1 MGIYVDDDQ
10 TIYIV
15 DTDNHRIVEWK
26 SDATSGQAVAGDNGQ
41 GNRADQLNYPRDVIV
56 DKETDSLIICDQ
68 GNRRVMRWSRQNR
81 TSGEII
87 IDNIDCFGL
96 TMDDQRFLYVS
107 DQKKHEVRR
116 YKMGEMNE
124 VVVAGG
130 NKKGDRLDQLYCPTF
145 IFVDQDYS
153 VYVSDWNNNRV
164 MKWKKDTKEGI
175 IVAGGKGEGNALN
188 QLSAPKGVFVDELGT
203 TYVAD
208 WGNDRVMRW
217 CKGATHGD
225 VIVGGNGSG
234 KEANQLNCPIDLSFD
249 RHGNLQIENHFNT
262 TTNVNLI
269 LSSQKHHHFIVVFI
283 IIGIH
288 VTIICLLALYI
299 LYALRCMTNQAGTVI
314 SLSTCIFE
322 LNINDPIPDDVTL
335 SATFSDCAIHEA
347 DSMSLLGHTDGS
359 CYSEVSIDYN
369 TQKMKVY
376 LTHVTGLQSFSD
388 PYDNMLGFANGI
400 KSVVQYKIAGNLEQ
414 AKIQMTTRIQCK
426 TSDNCALD
434 KLRNLLSNLT
444 ITETRLDIFKKIIGL
459 LDTSDSIGI
468 SGLSCIKDD
477 IDVQCENNEHHCIF
491 SFSKGHSL
499 RKDCA
504 MNYSHVQ
511 YDIEYRFNI
520 IEEISNYGIDN
531 SHNAFKFF
539 YLCNSDFCNNDGHV
553 VKVDHLLYSFALASL
568 TNDKINNTNTNY
580 NQPSPQISPTPPNK
594 IKSNKQLGGKPPS
607 IYENLSI
614 TYYIEE

>member
-10 TIYIV
+10 TVYIV

-87 IDNIDCFGL
+87 IDNIDCFGV

-299 LYALRCMTNQAGTVI
+299 LCKSQV
-314 SLSTCIFE
+314 
-322 LNINDPIPDDVTL
+322 
-335 SATFSDCAIHEA
+335 
-347 DSMSLLGHTDGS
+347 
-359 CYSEVSIDYN
+359 
-369 TQKMKVY
+369 
-376 LTHVTGLQSFSD
+376 
-388 PYDNMLGFANGI
+388 PYRH
-400 KSVVQYKIAGNLEQ
+400 
-414 AKIQMTTRIQCK
+414 RIQLDYIIDSQAAK
-426 TSDNCALD
+426 EAAL
-434 KLRNLLSNLT
+434 KLAP
-444 ITETRLDIFKKIIGL
+444 EP
-459 LDTSDSIGI
+459 
-468 SGLSCIKDD
+468 
-477 IDVQCENNEHHCIF
+477 V
-491 SFSKGHSL
+491 
-499 RKDCA
+499 
-504 MNYSHVQ
+504 
-511 YDIEYRFNI
+511 
-520 IEEISNYGIDN
+520 
-531 SHNAFKFF
+531 
-539 YLCNSDFCNNDGHV
+539 
-553 VKVDHLLYSFALASL
+553 
-568 TNDKINNTNTNY
+568 
-580 NQPSPQISPTPPNK
+580 
-594 IKSNKQLGGKPPS
+594 
-607 IYENLSI
+607 
-614 TYYIEE
+614 